1 MWHWLRDLLKTESLG
16 LAAEE
21 LDVALRQ
28 AQMSTL
34 PFIFL
39 SLGVFASFFA
49 PFQWFILQEDG
60 SAVLVA
66 IALLSALL
74 FMGLFGLAQWGLIP
88 HKWVYRTLAVAAVIS
103 LFNMLARLH
112 LTADAK
118 QTANLTLLMMA
129 IGVVILS
136 TPWVIILNALCV
148 VGWGVWVWVAA
159 PPPEWAAHFLLMLT
173 TAASAV
179 VVHIARVRAYR
190 HSELLRLVE
199 RRQREELHRRAIQ
212 IETSSAVG
220 NRITSIFDLDILLH
234 QIAELIRGRYP
245 AAFVGIY
252 LPNETGIYMTA
263 RFLTNNSLNA
273 DGFHLRAG
281 ADGLVG
287 WVMANGRPLRLD
299 DVTQHPHYRPAEL
312 VPHTHSALLLPL
324 RMGEQ
329 MLGVLDL
336 QSSKTAAFTADD
348 EQLFQLIAD
357 QIAIAVR
364 NGQLYEQTRHFNEKL
379 EQMVAERT
387 AELQNAYHRLERL
400 DKTKADFI
408 SIASH
413 ELRTPLTIISF
424 NTQLLLDE
432 AKARQDDDLYKRAE
446 GIYEGFQRFNAVIE
460 SMLDVAQI
468 DTQSLSLYR
477 TQVSLA
483 PLFEKLNQKLRE
495 TVRERQ
501 IELEVADF
509 RPFPPLYADAK
520 ALEKVFY
527 HLLINAIK
535 YTPNGGH
542 IRVSGR
548 RLTLHTEDHPN
559 TPCLQITVADSGIGI
574 PPELLELIFEKFYQ
588 TGPVL
593 LHSSGQTN
601 FKAGGP
607 GLGLAISRG
616 LITAHDGLIWAES
629 EGHDETHYPGSRFIV
644 ILPLG
649 EAPSPAPKA
658 KNEGMVHG
666 SRESIFTNVD

>member
-60 SAVLVA
+60 SAVLVT

-88 HKWVYRTLAVAAVIS
+88 RPWVYHALAVAAVVS
-103 LFNMLARLH
+103 LINMLARLH

-148 VGWGVWVWVAA
+148 VGWGVWVWTAA

-173 TAASAV
+173 TAASAF

-245 AAFVGIY
+245 TAFVGIY
-252 LPNETGIYMTA
+252 LPNEMGIYMTA
-263 RFLTNNSLNA
+263 RFLTSNSLNP

-281 ADGLVG
+281 EDGLVG
-287 WVMANGRPLRLD
+287 WVMANGRLLRLD
-299 DVTQHPHYRPAEL
+299 DVTQHPQYRSAEL
-312 VPHTHSALLLPL
+312 VPHTRSILLLPL
-324 RMGEQ
+324 RMGDQ

-336 QSSKTAAFTADD
+336 QSSKMAAFTADD

-379 EQMVAERT
+379 EQMVEKRT

-432 AKARQDDDLYKRAE
+432 ASARQDTDLYKRAE

-477 TQVSLA
+477 TQVALA
-483 PLFEKLNQKLRE
+483 PLFEKLNQKLRD

-501 IELEVADF
+501 IKLEVADF

-542 IRVSGR
+542 IHVSGR
-548 RLTLHTEDHPN
+548 RFTLHTEEHPN

-607 GLGLAISRG
+607 GLGLAIVRG
-616 LITAHDGLIWAES
+616 LVTAHDGLIWAES
-629 EGHDETHYPGSRFIV
+629 DGYDETQYPGSRFIV

-649 EAPSPAPKA
+649 EMPPTA
-658 KNEGMVHG
+658 
-666 SRESIFTNVD
+666 